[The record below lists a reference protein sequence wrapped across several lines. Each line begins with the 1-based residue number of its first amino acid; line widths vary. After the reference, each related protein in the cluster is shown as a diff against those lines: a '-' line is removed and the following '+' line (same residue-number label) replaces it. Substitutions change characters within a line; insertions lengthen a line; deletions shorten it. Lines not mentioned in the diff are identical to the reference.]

1 MIQEIL
7 NQSTGELFKMALS
20 IIGITCLI
28 LHILPKSEK
37 KSGFFGFIQEIMK
50 FFKAKNEKTNY
61 YSPFRYHHV
70 ICPFSRATRPN
81 ARYKFKSN
89 LDDFTKF

>member
-7 NQSTGELFKMALS
+7 SKSTGELFKMALS

-50 FFKAKNEKTNY
+50 FLKAKK
-61 YSPFRYHHV
+61 
-70 ICPFSRATRPN
+70 
-81 ARYKFKSN
+81 
-89 LDDFTKF
+89 

>member
-7 NQSTGELFKMALS
+7 DKSTGELFKMALS

-37 KSGFFGFIQEIMK
+37 KSGLFGFIQETMK
-50 FFKAKNEKTNY
+50 FFKAKK
-61 YSPFRYHHV
+61 
-70 ICPFSRATRPN
+70 
-81 ARYKFKSN
+81 
-89 LDDFTKF
+89 